1 MEKNE
6 KKDSKKKWNQ
16 KQKGNVIWGAILTV
30 LAVGGAIVEANSKKG
45 SNKA

>member
-1 MEKNE
+1 MEKDK

-16 KQKGNVIWGAILTV
+16 KQKGNGILGAILTV
-30 LAVGGAIVEANSKKG
+30 LALGGAIMGANSQKG

>member
-16 KQKGNVIWGAILTV
+16 KQKGNAIWGAILTV
-30 LAVGGAIVEANSKKG
+30 LAVGGAILEANYKKG